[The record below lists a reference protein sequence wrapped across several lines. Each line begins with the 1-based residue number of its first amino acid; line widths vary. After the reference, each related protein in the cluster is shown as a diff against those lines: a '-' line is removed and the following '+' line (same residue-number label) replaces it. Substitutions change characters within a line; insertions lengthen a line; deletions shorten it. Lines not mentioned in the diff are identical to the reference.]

1 MAKNEINAF
10 LGTGTKYKGR
20 LEFHGIVRVDGFFE
34 GDIVSDGTLVVG
46 KEAVVKGEIAVG
58 MLMCSGRIEAAV
70 RAAKKVTLHKT
81 AHYQGDIQTPSLI
94 IEEGARME
102 GEVSMSADPDSPPAL
117 T

>member
-10 LGTGTKYKGR
+10 LGTGTKYRGH
-20 LEFHGIVRVDGFFE
+20 LEFHGVVRIDGLFE

-46 KEAVVKGEIAVG
+46 KEAVVKGMIHVG
-58 MLMCSGRIEAAV
+58 MLMCSGRIEAEV
-70 RAAKKVTLHKT
+70 RAAKKVILHKT
-81 AHYQGDIQTPSLI
+81 AEYQGDIHTPSLI

-102 GEVSMSADPDSPPAL
+102 GEVAMAADSETTPAL